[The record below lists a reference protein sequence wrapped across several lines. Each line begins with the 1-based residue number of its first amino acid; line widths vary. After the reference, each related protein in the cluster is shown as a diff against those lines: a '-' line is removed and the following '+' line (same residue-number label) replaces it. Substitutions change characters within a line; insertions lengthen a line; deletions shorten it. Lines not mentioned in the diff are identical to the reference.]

1 MVLQLIEPGRLLLNG
16 LIHGHADAVLNEQ
29 IDEHLLLDDVL
40 LLGLRQVRLDRGLER
55 WSRHLRGHMLL
66 HV

>member
-1 MVLQLIEPGRLLLNG
+1 MIHCIAPGCLLLNG